1 MPWYHHECCIPP
13 KLMAIYS
20 VPHVGVSA
28 NRVLYAKILWF
39 IIIIFPCFWPLSFWG
54 IPYVGTTP
62 YHISLSLHI
71 IFLTDYI
78 HFFSRDIPWY
88 PHDCWFLYLPQPMVI
103 YNDLEPMYTY
113 IYIYTTLISP
123 IRNLRE
129 SDLHC
134 IPIYSIPIYTSIAG
148 GCTVIPII
156 SPFCP

>member
-13 KLMAIYS
+13 KFMAIYS

-39 IIIIFPCFWPLSFWG
+39 IIIIFLGHCHFGASPMLGQPHIISLS
-54 IPYVGTTP
+54 P
-62 YHISLSLHI
+62 YHI
-71 IFLTDYI
+71 FDW

-88 PHDCWFLYLPQPMVI
+88 LHDCWFLYLPQPMVI

-113 IYIYTTLISP
+113 IYTTIISP
-123 IRNLRE
+123 VHNLIV

-148 GCTVIPII
+148 GCTIIPII